1 VRISTLFGCSQLGSE
16 SRNWKRTPNSTVCF
30 VLVFGPGNGDPI
42 PRPPRPGSPPV
53 DSNSEPPTSELNWK
67 RSVPHPHVPL
77 CLARENPRPRGIRPP
92 VPPSSPL
99 LAGKLPPQFIPSSYH
114 PHPHP
119 LYLRCPRSGG
129 GPSPSSPTP
138 SRPPVLNLGGTRV
151 SAAGICTT
159 RQRTQDSLLH
169 VKERTSYAGL
179 RSH

>member
-1 VRISTLFGCSQLGSE
+1 
-16 SRNWKRTPNSTVCF
+16 
-30 VLVFGPGNGDPI
+30 
-42 PRPPRPGSPPV
+42 
-53 DSNSEPPTSELNWK
+53 
-67 RSVPHPHVPL
+67 
-77 CLARENPRPRGIRPP
+77 
-92 VPPSSPL
+92 VPPSAPP

-169 VKERTSYAGL
+169 VKERTNYVTLSLSPAASSCCLRRCNSKKRAWPAGRRRSRDTAL
-179 RSH
+179 RSPGEQLYQLEL